1 MSQTA
6 IDKVN
11 NNCHQQLECKQLR
24 RAVKWICLHPLCNSF
39 LEMCDS
45 CYPIHIEFHKQNKL
59 FQEADFQNPLNR
71 LEQQKDNVNK
81 ILIKV
86 QSELQAIREKINQEI
101 QSFAK
106 QESPPLPIVQELT
119 SVKDAIIKLFDD
131 LIDKLQEESHLK
143 KRDMLRAIH
152 EEVTTKITE
161 TLEYQNMLSNPE
173 TQLQSMRDVII
184 FDLEYQTQ
192 IQRSRMEQVLDEL
205 AIKNDER
212 KIDEDVVLR
221 IISSVRKDI
230 EQIILKPSNIQT
242 QKQNIKKQI
251 DNSQQCK
258 NWLFYFEPYTK
269 NFHYLNVQDSNP
281 TFKTH
286 TLAIDFLISPGNR
299 SILAKDNQIYLV
311 GGYDPKQINLENE
324 QQYKYVYK
332 LNLERLTLSK
342 VSSLITLRH
351 SFGLCQLQNY
361 LYVVGGY
368 NYIEGSLAK
377 CEKIPL
383 DNEAYN
389 SSIPINNLQKRSCY
403 LTVCSWRNSILVKY
417 GGILHDQSFQATNG
431 KQEQQIV
438 LSDYLTEFYLP
449 DQDFWVQMQ
458 TLNYPCTFLSN
469 SIEINGQIIIFGGIT
484 LDKIK
489 KKSTSKNED
498 KVITTNSLIK
508 IKAYNV
514 ESLDIEISKSSSVF
528 DPCYSMF
535 QPLLKETSNS
545 KKKRI
550 YFLAQDNLD
559 FKNHTLKPFLRYF
572 DI

>member
-1 MSQTA
+1 
-6 IDKVN
+6 
-11 NNCHQQLECKQLR
+11 
-24 RAVKWICLHPLCNSF
+24 
-39 LEMCDS
+39 MCDS

-59 FQEADFQNPLNR
+59 FQEADFQNPLSR
-71 LEQQKDNVNK
+71 LEQQKDSVNK
-81 ILIKV
+81 ILTKV
-86 QSELQAIREKINQEI
+86 QNELGAIREKINQEI
-101 QSFAK
+101 QTFASL
-106 QESPPLPIVQELT
+106 ESMPLPIVQELS
-119 SVKDAIIKLFDD
+119 SVKEAIIKLFDE
-131 LIDKLQEESHLK
+131 LIDKLNEESYQK
-143 KRDMLRAIH
+143 KKDMLKAIYD
-152 EEVTTKITE
+152 EVTTKITE
-161 TLEYQNMLSNPE
+161 TVEYQNLLSNPE
-173 TQLQSMRDVII
+173 TQLQSMRDVIV

-221 IISSVRKDI
+221 IMSSVKKDL
-230 EQIILKPSNIQT
+230 EQIILKPSNVFT

-251 DNSQQCK
+251 ENQQQYK

-269 NFHYLNVQDSNP
+269 NFHYINVQDSNP
-281 TFKTH
+281 TFKTY

-311 GGYDPKQINLENE
+311 GGYDPKQINIENE

-332 LNLERLTLSK
+332 LNLDRLTLSK

-351 SFGLCQLQNY
+351 SFGLCQLSNY
-361 LYVVGGY
+361 LYVVGGF

-403 LTVCSWRNSILVKY
+403 PTVCGWKNTILVKF

-469 SIEINGQIIIFGGIT
+469 SIEINGQIIIFGGLT

-489 KKSTSKNED
+489 KKSASQKED

-535 QPLLKETSNS
+535 QPLLKETYNS

-550 YFLAQDNLD
+550 YFLAQENLD
-559 FKNHTLKPFLRYF
+559 FKNHTQKPFLKYF